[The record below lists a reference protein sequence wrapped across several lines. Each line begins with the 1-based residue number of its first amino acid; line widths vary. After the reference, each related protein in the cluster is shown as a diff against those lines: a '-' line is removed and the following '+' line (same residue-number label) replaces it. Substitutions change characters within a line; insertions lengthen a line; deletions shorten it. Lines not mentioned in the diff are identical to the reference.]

1 MRRHLFPRAEFLDI
15 FLYNAWRRLMKR
27 GLMSRLDSDVLVIG
41 GGGAGLRA
49 ALEAVKHGVKVI
61 LVSKSRIGSKNNTA
75 ISAGGLAVVAGWG
88 NIKDDPQAHFKDTVT
103 AGCRLNNQR
112 LVEILVTGCEKQ
124 VYDLI
129 EFGVKFIKRDSDFAI
144 HPVPGHSYPRMLLS
158 KNGGKGFTFPLRQ
171 YAESSGVQFVENILI
186 TKLIITEGRAAGA
199 LGIDSKGQII
209 AFNAGAVIVA
219 TGGCGHAF
227 LRTNNAV
234 GTTGDG
240 YQLLYEAGIPLQD
253 MEFVQ
258 YYPTGVGAFGSG
270 MISYETI
277 IAREEAAIKNSLGE
291 DIVEKYNMK
300 DPFLMTRDRLSRAM
314 MREIIEGRG
323 IGDLLVFD
331 LSVIPQKRLD
341 LLHILAPR
349 GIVAPKAYHVAP
361 TVHFFMGGAVV
372 DEHCQTEVEGLYAAG
387 EVCGGV
393 HGANRLGAN
402 SISDIFVFGRIAGEN
417 AANKAVASR
426 DSAIDRK
433 QLLTEVEKI
442 RKLTYSQGKEDF
454 KYLQHSMKE
463 TMWYKAGILRSRES
477 LAAALQEILSL
488 ERDAEFIEVNNPR
501 GLWKAIELRNT
512 LAVSEMICRAA
523 LLREESR
530 GAHYRTDFPN
540 ENNEWLK
547 NVRIVDR
554 NGEMFLSTDKVRQVE
569 ENQRASKKEGQRT
582 SKEV

>member
-1 MRRHLFPRAEFLDI
+1 
-15 FLYNAWRRLMKR
+15 
-27 GLMSRLDSDVLVIG
+27 
-41 GGGAGLRA
+41 
-49 ALEAVKHGVKVI
+49 
-61 LVSKSRIGSKNNTA
+61 
-75 ISAGGLAVVAGWG
+75 
-88 NIKDDPQAHFKDTVT
+88 
-103 AGCRLNNQR
+103 
-112 LVEILVTGCEKQ
+112 
-124 VYDLI
+124 
-129 EFGVKFIKRDSDFAI
+129 
-144 HPVPGHSYPRMLLS
+144 
-158 KNGGKGFTFPLRQ
+158 
-171 YAESSGVQFVENILI
+171 
-186 TKLIITEGRAAGA
+186 
-199 LGIDSKGQII
+199 
-209 AFNAGAVIVA
+209 
-219 TGGCGHAF
+219 
-227 LRTNNAV
+227 
-234 GTTGDG
+234 
-240 YQLLYEAGIPLQD
+240 
-253 MEFVQ
+253 
-258 YYPTGVGAFGSG
+258 
-270 MISYETI
+270 
-277 IAREEAAIKNSLGE
+277 
-291 DIVEKYNMK
+291 
-300 DPFLMTRDRLSRAM
+300 

-341 LLHILAPR
+341 LLHILAPK
-349 GIVAPKAYHVAP
+349 GIVAPKAYSVAP

-372 DEHCQTEVEGLYAAG
+372 DQHCETEIEGLYAAG

-417 AANKAVASR
+417 AARKAVASR

-488 ERDAEFIEVNNPR
+488 ERETEFIKVKNPR

-530 GAHYRTDFPN
+530 GAHYRTDFPK

-547 NVRIVDR
+547 NVRIVNR
-554 NGEMFLSTDKVRQVE
+554 NGEMFLSTHKVQEVE
-569 ENQRASKKEGQRT
+569 EDQRDSKKESQRT
-582 SKEV
+582 STEV